1 MVKNTFFTW
10 KIKYFHLDKY
20 ILQFGQFAEWIRGVV
35 DGRGADYRRSAAHA
49 IKTSFSFW
57 LLPAQS
63 TLAQAKA
70 GRQKKC
76 NSDNNQHQLR
86 QEWSEHERLK
96 HNVVRFIAIN

>member
-10 KIKYFHLDKY
+10 KIIYFHLDKY
-20 ILQFGQFAEWIRGVV
+20 ILQFGQVAEWIRGVV
-35 DGRGADYRRSAAHA
+35 DGRGADYRSAAHA

-57 LLPAQS
+57 PLPAQS

-76 NSDNNQHQLR
+76 NSDFNQHQLR